1 MSTHPSSGPASGE
14 QSASIRVLLVDD
26 DRLVRIGLRA
36 IIESE
41 PDMQVIGESVD
52 GASGVSEA
60 NRLCPDV
67 VVMDVR
73 MPAMD
78 GIEATRAILS
88 SAAPIKPRI
97 LVVTTFEF
105 DDYVYD
111 ALSAG
116 ASGFVL
122 KRVEPEEFVHAV
134 RLVARGESLV
144 FPVLTRRLIERFASK
159 RMRSDDPRT
168 LLLTSLTDR
177 ESEVLRM
184 VAAGS
189 SNQEI
194 AEGLYL
200 SMHTVKTH
208 MGSLLAKLGARDRTQ
223 AVVFAYETGFVTPG
237 AGTS

>member
-97 LVVTTFEF
+97 LVATTFEF

>member
-14 QSASIRVLLVDD
+14 QSAPIRVLLVDD

>member
-1 MSTHPSSGPASGE
+1 
-14 QSASIRVLLVDD
+14 
-26 DRLVRIGLRA
+26 
-36 IIESE
+36 
-41 PDMQVIGESVD
+41 
-52 GASGVSEA
+52 
-60 NRLCPDV
+60 
-67 VVMDVR
+67 
-73 MPAMD
+73 MD

>member
-1 MSTHPSSGPASGE
+1 V
-14 QSASIRVLLVDD
+14 SAGLSDESPGDGRAAPIRVLLVDD

-36 IIESE
+36 IIEAE
-41 PDMQVIGESVD
+41 ADMEVVGESVD

-60 NRLCPDV
+60 NRLRPDV

-73 MPAMD
+73 MPTMD
-78 GIEATRAILS
+78 GIEATRAIL
-88 SAAPIKPRI
+88 AGGAPIKPRV
-97 LVVTTFEF
+97 LVATTFEF

-144 FPVLTRRLIERFASK
+144 FPVLTRRLIERFATK
-159 RMRSDDPRT
+159 RMRPDDPRT
-168 LLLTSLTDR
+168 LLLTSLTER
-177 ESEVLRM
+177 EGEVLRM

-194 AEGLYL
+194 AEALYL

-237 AGTS
+237 TDVS